1 WKKLVAARS
10 PDGADD
16 PVLGAMLRRRRQ
28 DFLPADQR
36 RRARLNEPL
45 PIGFGQTNSQPTTVA
60 DMLWLLDVQPGHR
73 VLDVGSGSG
82 WTTAI
87 LGDLVTSSG
96 SVLGVEIREELATG
110 ARHALQAQDL
120 GWCDI
125 RVAAPGVLG
134 APEQAPFDRILVSA
148 EAQVLPESLVDQLG
162 PGGVMVITVASRLL
176 RVVRYE
182 DDDVRVTQ
190 HGLYRFVDLIV

>member
-1 WKKLVAARS
+1 
-10 PDGADD
+10 
-16 PVLGAMLRRRRQ
+16 
-28 DFLPADQR
+28 
-36 RRARLNEPL
+36 
-45 PIGFGQTNSQPTTVA
+45 
-60 DMLWLLDVQPGHR
+60 
-73 VLDVGSGSG
+73 
-82 WTTAI
+82 
-87 LGDLVTSSG
+87 
-96 SVLGVEIREELATG
+96 
-110 ARHALQAQDL
+110 DL

-190 HGLYRFVDLIV
+190 HGLYRFVDLIVYRPPPAPPLPPPPAMPAPVEPVCGLEVVAAELTELTMVSRI